1 VINKYALVTKAGW
14 RNYVKSN
21 KGKME
26 IPNNDDRL
34 TVKEMSIEQTHLI
47 LLCKGPEAEE
57 FNVEKG
63 KRNFGN
69 RFLNIECKLFDI
81 YFFLQDTTF

>member
-1 VINKYALVTKAGW
+1 
-14 RNYVKSN
+14 
-21 KGKME
+21 
-26 IPNNDDRL
+26 
-34 TVKEMSIEQTHLI
+34 MSIEQTHLI

-69 RFLNIECKLFDI
+69 RFINIECKLFDI